1 LACARWRFGIGAIG
15 KIALP
20 LFAAKFSKEKPMT
33 TITLKKPVQAH
44 GEDVTALTFRDPNG
58 EDIMEAGYP
67 ILIQMD
73 GKKPQIVVDS
83 KPLGAMISRLANIP
97 PASVKKLSLGDFN
110 MAAGVVTGFF
120 MDSIVETFSTAI
132 SRLGD
137 TSAT

>member
-1 LACARWRFGIGAIG
+1 
-15 KIALP
+15 
-20 LFAAKFSKEKPMT
+20 MT